1 MEAHERLKL
10 ARERAGF
17 ETAAD
22 AARRFGWSES
32 TYRAAEN
39 GARPPSKKKVV
50 DYARAFRVS
59 PEWILFGAG
68 GPEKKSVPIVGYV
81 GAGAEVICADDGYG
95 SLDEVDPPPG
105 VGPEAVAVVV
115 RGDSMW
121 PRYSDGDVIIYD
133 SHTPLEKVN
142 GSECIVALTDGRRYV
157 KNIRRNSDG
166 THDLES
172 WNAPPIRNVDIEWV
186 AGIVWV
192 KRA

>member
-1 MEAHERLKL
+1 M
-10 ARERAGF
+10 
-17 ETAAD
+17 
-22 AARRFGWSES
+22 
-32 TYRAAEN
+32 
-39 GARPPSKKKVV
+39 
-50 DYARAFRVS
+50 
-59 PEWILFGAG
+59 
-68 GPEKKSVPIVGYV
+68 
-81 GAGAEVICADDGYG
+81 
-95 SLDEVDPPPG
+95 
-105 VGPEAVAVVV
+105 V

-133 SHTPLEKVN
+133 SHAPLEKVN

-186 AGIVWV
+186 AEIVWV